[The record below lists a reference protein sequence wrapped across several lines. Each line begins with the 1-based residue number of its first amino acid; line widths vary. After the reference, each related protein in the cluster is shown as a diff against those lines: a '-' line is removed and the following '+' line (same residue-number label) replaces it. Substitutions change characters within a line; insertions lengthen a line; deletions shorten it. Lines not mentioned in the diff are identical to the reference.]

1 MSANEA
7 QPISKIFQFCPRCG
21 TQGESGKNPFKC
33 ESDRCEFTFY
43 FSPVAAVGAI
53 ITNTDN
59 EVLLL
64 TRGRE
69 PGLGKFGLPGGFV
82 DPGESIE
89 DALIREV
96 LEETNL
102 RLSSWGYLTSF
113 PNSYDY
119 LGVTFPVSD
128 AFFVGRVESFDSIQ
142 VQADEVSSY
151 QFLELSESHLDNMAF
166 ASNRKALEKYLS
178 T

>member
-1 MSANEA
+1 MSAKEA

-21 TQGESGKNPFKC
+21 TQGETDENPFRCK
-33 ESDRCEFTFY
+33 SDECEFTFY

-53 ITNTDN
+53 ITNAAN

-82 DPGESIE
+82 DPGESVE
-89 DALIREV
+89 DALLREV

-102 RLSSWGYLTSF
+102 QLSSWEYLTSF
-113 PNSYDY
+113 PNSYDF
-119 LGVTFPVSD
+119 LGVTFPVTD
-128 AFFVGRVESFDSIQ
+128 TFFVGRVESFESIQ

-151 QFLELSESHLDNMAF
+151 QFLELNQSHLDNLAF

-178 T
+178 K